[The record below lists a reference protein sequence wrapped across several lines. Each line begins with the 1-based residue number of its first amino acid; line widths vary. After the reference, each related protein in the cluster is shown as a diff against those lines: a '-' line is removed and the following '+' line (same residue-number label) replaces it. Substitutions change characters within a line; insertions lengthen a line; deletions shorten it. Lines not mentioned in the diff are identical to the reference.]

1 MAKGRSSIS
10 QKALYQRKQPY
21 TPKQRMAYVPC
32 GCDPKMVPIGADKA
46 ADEKLTG
53 GYDPNRICPNH
64 FIALS
69 ANGTCIE
76 GD

>member
-1 MAKGRSSIS
+1 MAKGRSSIR
-10 QKALYQRKQPY
+10 QKDEYQRKQMY

-32 GCDPKMVPIGADKA
+32 PCDPKMIPMGGDKSADQ
-46 ADEKLTG
+46 KLTG
-53 GYDPNRICPNH
+53 GYDPRRICPNH

-69 ANGTCIE
+69 KNGTCIE